1 VASKTRQPAERSES
15 GFEHPGPV
23 LVGSPTY
30 ATVDAQISDIVL
42 HRPVK
47 RGWLFGLVLSFLFV
61 MILFYTITYLLI
73 RGVGIWGVNV
83 PVAWGF
89 AIANFV
95 WWIGIGHAGT
105 LISAILLLLKQQWRT
120 SINRFAEAMTLFA
133 VACAG
138 LFPLI
143 HLGRP
148 WDFYWLVPY
157 PNTMSLWPQ
166 FRSPL
171 VWDFFAVSTYLTV
184 SILFWFLGM
193 VPDLRAIYNRA
204 QTPWKKFIY
213 GVLSLGWRGDAVHWK
228 YYNSAYYLLAALATP
243 LVVSVHSIVSL
254 DFAVAIVPGWHS
266 TIFPPYFVA
275 GAILSGFAMVLTLAI
290 PLRRFYHLEN
300 LVTLR
305 HLENCAKVI
314 LVTSAIVGYGYC
326 EEALMAWY
334 SGDPYEKYMMIN
346 RMLGSYGFAYWLL
359 IFCNVVV
366 TQSLWWRKARLNVVW
381 LFVLSL
387 LVQSGMWTERVVI
400 VVQSLH
406 RDFMPSAWHMY
417 YPTVW
422 DWAALAGTVGLF
434 FALFF
439 LFIRVLPMISI
450 SEVQE
455 LSKEQRDARGAGD
468 AEWSGRPSAGKEA
481 GL

>member
-1 VASKTRQPAERSES
+1 MASHTEQSEERQA
-15 GFEHPGPV
+15 GFHRPEPV
-23 LVGSPTY
+23 LGEGQTY
-30 ATVDAQISDIVL
+30 ASVDAQISAIVL
-42 HRPVK
+42 HRPIK
-47 RGWLFGLVLSFLFV
+47 KGWLFGLILSFSFV
-61 MILFYTITYLLI
+61 MLLLYTITYLLVK
-73 RGVGIWGVNV
+73 GVGIWGVNI

-89 AIANFV
+89 AIINFV
-95 WWIGIGHAGT
+95 WWVGIGHAGT
-105 LISAILLLLKQQWRT
+105 LISAILLLLKQKWRT

-148 WDFYWLVPY
+148 WDFYWLIPY

-193 VPDLRAIYNRA
+193 VPDLRAIHHQARR
-204 QTPWKKFIY
+204 PWKKFIF
-213 GVLSLGWRGDAVHWK
+213 GVLSMGWCGNAIHWK
-228 YYNSAYYLLAALATP
+228 YYDSAYYLLAALATP

-300 LVTLR
+300 LVTLT
-305 HLENCAKVI
+305 HLENCGKII
-314 LVTSAIVGYGYC
+314 LVTSLIVGYGYC
-326 EEALMAWY
+326 EEGLMAWY
-334 SGDPYEKYMMIN
+334 SGDLYEKATYVN
-346 RMLGSYGFAYWLL
+346 RALGSYGFAFCIM
-359 IFCNVVV
+359 IFCNVLVAQ
-366 TQSLWWRKARLNVVW
+366 TLWWRKARINVGW

-387 LVQSGMWTERVVI
+387 LVQVGMWTERFVI

-406 RDFMPSAWHMY
+406 HDFMPSAWQMY
-417 YPTVW
+417 YPTIW
-422 DWAALAGTVGLF
+422 DWAALTGTIGLF

-455 LSKEQRDARGAGD
+455 LVKEEEIEAQDVGHSLP
-468 AEWSGRPSAGKEA
+468 EEIRP
-481 GL
+481 

>member
-1 VASKTRQPAERSES
+1 MASETQQPADRGET
-15 GFEHPGPV
+15 GFERPAPV
-23 LVGSPTY
+23 LGGGQTY
-30 ATVDAQISDIVL
+30 ASVDAQISDIVL
-42 HRPVK
+42 HHPVK
-47 RGWLFGLVLSFLFV
+47 RGWLFGLAVSFTFV
-61 MILFYTITYLLI
+61 MILFYAITYLLI
-73 RGVGIWGVNV
+73 KGVGIWGINV

-95 WWIGIGHAGT
+95 WWVGIGHAGT
-105 LISAILLLLKQQWRT
+105 LISAVLLLLKQKWRT

-148 WDFYWLVPY
+148 WDFYWLIPY

-193 VPDLRAIYNRA
+193 VPDLRAVYNQAR
-204 QTPWKKFIY
+204 TPWKKFFF
-213 GVLSLGWRGDAVHWK
+213 GVISLGWRGDAVHWK
-228 YYNSAYYLLAALATP
+228 YYDSAYYLLAALATP

-290 PLRRFYHLEN
+290 PLRRFYHLEK

-314 LVTSAIVGYGYC
+314 LVTSSIVGYGYC

-346 RMLGSYGFAYWLL
+346 RVLGNYGFAYWLL
-359 IFCNVVV
+359 IFCNVLVA
-366 TQSLWWRKARLNVVW
+366 QSFWWRKARLNVGW
-381 LFVLSL
+381 LFALSL
-387 LVQSGMWTERVVI
+387 IVQLGMWTERVVI

-422 DWAALAGTVGLF
+422 DWATLTGTIGLF

-455 LSKEQRDARGAGD
+455 LTKEEAEARAAGSGAV
-468 AEWSGRPSAGKEA
+468 SGSGPSRKEA
-481 GL
+481 KP